1 MKIVHVITRLI
12 VGGAQENTLL
22 SCEGLHARGHDVY
35 LITGPSVGRE
45 GTLMDRAQ
53 GGGYHVIL
61 EPHLVREPSPRH
73 DLAAYRSLK
82 RRVGE
87 LKPDI
92 WHTHSSKAGIIGRV
106 AAYGRGPI
114 VVHTIHGLPFH
125 PYQSRVA
132 FHAWAALE
140 RFAAGR
146 CDKLVVVADAMRNQA
161 LAQGVGK
168 ADQYVTIR
176 SGMEIAKYR
185 YSASARDEVRRR
197 FNIPNSRVVFG
208 TIARLQPLKG
218 HADILAIAPLLIK
231 ANPNIHFMW
240 MGDGVFFNTF
250 SQRIQEL
257 KLQDHFTLTGLLP
270 PDEVGGF
277 ISALDVLIHPSYREG
292 LPRAVPQA
300 MLAGVPSITYDCDGA
315 GEVCVNGETGVLIRP
330 GDQQALRAAIE
341 KLSVDAHWRKQLGHS
356 GRILAEREFSA
367 ADMVQRLE
375 QLYQQ
380 LMHRNVRNPS

>member
-22 SCEGLHARGHDVY
+22 TCEGLHARGHDVY
-35 LITGPSVGRE
+35 LITGPSIGRE

-73 DLAAYRSLK
+73 DLAAYQSLK
-82 RRVGE
+82 QRVGE

-92 WHTHSSKAGIIGRV
+92 WHTHSSKAGIIGRM

-125 PYQSRVA
+125 PYQSKVA
-132 FHAWAALE
+132 FHGWAAME
-140 RFAAGR
+140 RFAARR
-146 CDKLVVVADAMRNQA
+146 CDKLVAVADAMRIQA
-161 LAQGVGK
+161 LAQGVGTT
-168 ADQYVTIR
+168 DQYVTIR
-176 SGMEIAKYR
+176 SGMEIAKYQFN
-185 YSASARDEVRRR
+185 ASAREEVRKKY
-197 FNIPNSRVVFG
+197 NIPSSRVVFG

-218 HADILAIAPLLIK
+218 HADILALAPTLIK

-240 MGDGVFFNTF
+240 MGDGVFFDSF
-250 SQRIQEL
+250 SQRIQDL
-257 KLQDHFTLTGLLP
+257 NLQNHFTLTGLLP
-270 PDEVGGF
+270 PNEVGGY

-315 GEVCVNGETGVLIRP
+315 GEVCVNGETGLLIKP
-330 GDQQALRAAIE
+330 GDERALQAAIE
-341 KLSVDAHWRKQLGHS
+341 RLAVDAHLREQMGHS
-356 GRILAEREFSA
+356 GRKLAECEFSA
-367 ADMVQRLE
+367 DDMVHRLE

-380 LMHRNVRNPS
+380 LM